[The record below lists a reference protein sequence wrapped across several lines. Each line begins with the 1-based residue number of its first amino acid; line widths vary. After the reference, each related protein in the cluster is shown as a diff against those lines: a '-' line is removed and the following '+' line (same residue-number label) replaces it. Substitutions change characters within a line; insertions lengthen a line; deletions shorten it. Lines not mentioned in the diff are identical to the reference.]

1 MSINWFFLLILG
13 LLVGMFSYFKPHEKQ
28 HYETQEVPQFELEQF
43 VIYEITPS
51 KIDRFFEGEYGKH
64 FEDRYEISGAKFTN
78 NSNPLLESIRADD
91 ALYKG
96 DVVALKGNVHYV
108 RADGLEFRSSEGTY
122 DQNHSLIQTK
132 GPFIIM
138 KDQHK
143 IEGTRL
149 NYDLVSD
156 TTSADQVR
164 GSYQLH

>member
-28 HYETQEVPQFELEQF
+28 HYERVEVPQFELEHF

-78 NSNPLLESIRADD
+78 NTKSLLESIRADD

-96 DVVALKGNVHYV
+96 DVITLAGNVHYL

-132 GPFIIM
+132 GPFVLT

-149 NYDLVSD
+149 YYDLLYD
-156 TTSADQVR
+156 ITSADQVR

>member
-1 MSINWFFLLILG
+1 MSINLFFFLILG

-28 HYETQEVPQFELEQF
+28 DYKAQEVPQFELEQF

-51 KIDRFFEGEYGKH
+51 KIDRFFEGEHGKH

-78 NSNPLLESIRADD
+78 NAKPLLESIRADD

-96 DVVALKGNVHYV
+96 DLITLKGNVHYS
-108 RADGLEFRSSEGTY
+108 RSDGLEFRSSEGMY

-132 GPFIIM
+132 GPFVLT

-149 NYDLVSD
+149 NYDLIHD
-156 TTSADQVR
+156 TTSSDQVR
-164 GSYQLH
+164 GSYQIY